1 MNDSLV
7 PRTTI
12 TVVPMLTPND
22 TSEFTR
28 VLTDGTVNPAHVVA
42 IIAKSEGHGLYNDHG
57 RQYCEVSLRD
67 ALAVARGV
75 DPAEVA
81 ESVSVIVSGGS
92 PGVISPNAAIVSQEW
107 VPAGS
112 GDAGLGDAGS
122 GGAGSG
128 DAGQGIG
135 PSAGGGVVVG
145 RAHTAEILPGEIGRT
160 GQIHKVA
167 DAVRAAVAATGI
179 TDPADI
185 HLVMVKGP
193 ALTQRVIDEAR
204 RDGIDLI
211 TEDPGIGPMGSMCW
225 SNDAAAL
232 GVATALG
239 EVPVELVTD
248 DVVRRDWSLY
258 SEVALTSAGGEK
270 RRGEVLVI
278 GNRADSAS
286 PIRIGHSLTADF
298 ADLGG
303 ILGALRNAGV
313 EFDGLPDEA
322 AKARIVH
329 VFAKFA
335 LPGTDRLRGEHITI
349 LDDHEAHHVAKAVG
363 GALVVSVT
371 GQPKVFVS
379 GGERNSHMGPPG
391 ANPVAVVVQR

>member
-1 MNDSLV
+1 MNSQLV

-22 TSEFTR
+22 TSAVTR
-28 VLTDGTVNPAHVVA
+28 ALTDGTVDPHNVVA
-42 IIAKSEGHGLYNDHG
+42 IIAKSEGHGLYNDYG
-57 RQYCEVSLRD
+57 RLFCELSLRD
-67 ALAVARGV
+67 AIAAARGV

-81 ESVSVIVSGGS
+81 DAVSLIVSGGS
-92 PGVISPNAAIVSQEW
+92 PGVISPNAAIVSQAW
-107 VPAGS
+107 VPEDAA
-112 GDAGLGDAGS
+112 AGL
-122 GGAGSG
+122 
-128 DAGQGIG
+128 
-135 PSAGGGVVVG
+135 PAGGGVVVG
-145 RAHTAEILPGEIGRT
+145 RAHTADILPEEVGRS
-160 GQIHKVA
+160 GQVAKVS
-167 DAVRAAVAATGI
+167 AAVAEAVAAAGI
-179 TDPADI
+179 TDPADV

-204 RDGIDLI
+204 AAGIALV

-232 GVATALG
+232 GVAVALG
-239 EVPVELVTD
+239 EVPEGSVTD
-248 DVVRRDWSLY
+248 DVIRRDWSLY
-258 SEVALTSAGGEK
+258 SSVAVTSAGGEK
-270 RRGEVLVI
+270 RRGEVLVV

-286 PIRIGHSLTADF
+286 PIRVGHALTADF

-303 ILGALRNAGV
+303 VLGALRSAGLD
-313 EFDGLPDEA
+313 FDALPDAEA
-322 AKARIVH
+322 RERIVH

-335 LPGTDRLRGEHITI
+335 LPGSDRLRGEHITL
-349 LDDHEAHHVAKAVG
+349 LDDHEAHHVAKTVG

-391 ANPVAVVVQR
+391 ANPVAAVVRR